1 MSMTLMVEAMKAKV
15 GNPGRKLVLVKLA
28 DNANDKGECWPSYQ
42 HVADQCEM
50 GRSTVKAHIKALEES
65 GFLTVVERNGGV
77 SSNKYRL
84 HINKGKAEEKPKQT
98 RSKSDPVK
106 NKPGQDSATP
116 RSKSDPLT
124 RSKSDPRTSH
134 SSEPV
139 IEPVDDAGAS
149 SSAPVSDQQPAP
161 EHDQPEQAPA
171 AAVEQTASTEAEDPF
186 LSNLFSSD
194 AEPVPPANTPAG
206 SRERFPMHWEW
217 VPSEWFAERCR
228 TAGVTLASLEP
239 AQQES
244 ILGEFRS
251 YWEARGDMATQAQW
265 EHKLLRQLQ
274 RHTAA
279 GSHAGATSGAATKGE
294 KRAALSAAVM
304 DINDTDW

>member
-1 MSMTLMVEAMKAKV
+1 MSMQLMVDALNAKV
-15 GNPGRKLVLVKLA
+15 GNPGRKLVLIKLA

-50 GRSTVKAHIKALEES
+50 GRSTVKAHIKALAKA
-65 GFLTVVERNGGV
+65 GFIRIQERNDGK
-77 SSNKYRL
+77 SSNRYLLTIDRGNSNL
-84 HINKGKAEEKPKQT
+84 T
-98 RSKSDPVK
+98 RSESDPVK
-106 NKPGQDSATP
+106 SKPGQKNTTT

-124 RSKSDPRTSH
+124 RSESDPRTSH

-139 IEPVDDAGAS
+139 IEPDDAGAS
-149 SSAPVSDQQPAP
+149 SSAQVSDQPAP
-161 EHDQPEQAPA
+161 DQPEQTPA
-171 AAVEQTASTEAEDPF
+171 SPEQTGSTEAEDPF
-186 LSNLFSSD
+186 LSNLFNSD
-194 AEPVPPANTPAG
+194 AEPVPPASSPAG
-206 SRERFPMHWEW
+206 SREKFSMHWEW

-228 TAGVTLASLEP
+228 TAGVSLATLEP
-239 AQQES
+239 AQQEQ

-251 YWEARGDMATQAQW
+251 YWEARGDTATQAQW
-265 EHKLLRQLQ
+265 EHKLLLQLQ

>member
-1 MSMTLMVEAMKAKV
+1 MTLMVEAMKAKV

-50 GRSTVKAHIKALEES
+50 GRSTVKSHIKALEEA

-84 HINKGKAEEKPKQT
+84 HITKGKTEEKPKQT
-98 RSKSDPVK
+98 RSNPDPVK
-106 NKPGQDSATP
+106 NKPGQYSAAP
-116 RSKSDPLT
+116 RSESDTPP
-124 RSKSDPRTSH
+124 RSNPDPRTSH
-134 SSEPV
+134 SFEPV

-149 SSAPVSDQQPAP
+149 SSTQAVDCADQ
-161 EHDQPEQAPA
+161 HVDDTDV
-171 AAVEQTASTEAEDPF
+171 VETGEDPF
-186 LSNLFSSD
+186 LSNLFSP
-194 AEPVPPANTPAG
+194 EPSETLPATTATAAPAG
-206 SRERFPMHWEW
+206 AGHRFAMHFEW
-217 VPSEWFAERCR
+217 VPTEWFTERCR
-228 TAGVTLASLEP
+228 TAGVSLQRLEP
-239 AQQES
+239 AQQEE

-251 YWEARGDMATQAQW
+251 YWEARGDQATQAQW

-274 RHTAA
+274 RVIGQAA
-279 GSHAGATSGAATKGE
+279 GNTPGQPASRQQ
-294 KRAALSAAVM
+294 KRAAVTEAIM